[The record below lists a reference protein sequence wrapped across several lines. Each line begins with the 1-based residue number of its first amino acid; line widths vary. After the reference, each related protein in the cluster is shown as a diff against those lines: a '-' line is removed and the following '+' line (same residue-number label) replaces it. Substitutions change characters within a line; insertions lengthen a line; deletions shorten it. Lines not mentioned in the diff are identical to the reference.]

1 MSNETSA
8 ALPTSMSASVLV
20 APLTV
25 ELREV
30 PVPSLEPDQVL
41 VKITA
46 IGVCGSDTHFFTEG
60 HIGDLVVDGPL
71 ILGHESAGRI
81 VAVGSAIAADRV
93 GERVS
98 IEPQKPCRVC
108 EFCKSGQY
116 NLCPAMEFYGAPGTD
131 GAFSEYAVI
140 QSDFAHSVPDSLSDA
155 ASALIE
161 PLSVAIYACRKAGIT
176 AGSKVL
182 VAGAGPIGV
191 VITQVAKAFGATVV
205 IVADPVQERRD
216 TVLRFGATRVIDPIS
231 EDVAAL
237 DPAVDIFID
246 ASGAGRAVQS
256 GIRAV
261 RSGGRVVLVGMG
273 QVDLELPVAL
283 VQMREIELTGIYRYA
298 NTWPLAIELA
308 SSGVI
313 DLDSLVTG
321 VFGLGEVAE
330 ALLKAGTDPT
340 ALKTVVV
347 PGWTGTA

>member
-1 MSNETSA
+1 MSHESTLT
-8 ALPTSMSASVLV
+8 ALPTSMRASVLI
-20 APLTV
+20 APRTV
-25 ELREV
+25 EVRQV
-30 PVPSLEPDQVL
+30 PVPSLTSDQVL

-81 VAVGSAIAADRV
+81 VAVGSDISDERI

-98 IEPQKPCRVC
+98 IEPQTPCRVC
-108 EFCKSGQY
+108 TYCKIGQY
-116 NLCPAMEFYGAPGTD
+116 NLCPDVAFYGAPGTD

-140 QSDFAHSVPDSLSDA
+140 PSDFAHAVPDSLSDEA
-155 ASALIE
+155 AALIE
-161 PLSVAIYACRKAGIT
+161 PLSVAIFACRKAGIV

-191 VITQVAKAFGATVV
+191 VITQVARAFGATVV
-205 IVADPVQERRD
+205 LVADPVAQRRE
-216 TVLRFGATRVIDPIS
+216 TVVRFGATRAIDPLT

-237 DPAVDIFID
+237 SPAVDIFID
-246 ASGAGRAVQS
+246 ASGAGRAIQS

-283 VQMREIELTGIYRYA
+283 IQMREIELTGIYRYA

-308 SSGVI
+308 STGVV

-321 VFGLGEVAE
+321 RFGLDDVAE
-330 ALLKAGTDPT
+330 ALLKAGTDPA
-340 ALKTVVV
+340 ALKSVVL
-347 PGWTGTA
+347 PGLTA